1 MKEVGGLKAID
12 IRGKAYVQVH
22 TKVAAFVRSYPNGR
36 IESEI
41 IGNPENWVFIRS
53 KVTPNV
59 EHPERYFIGHSQ
71 AKWQGN
77 INGAAALENAETSA
91 VGRALS
97 MMGIGIEDGMCSADE
112 LEKAM
117 SAPPQKADN
126 VFSLERELV
135 KNKPVQSLADVT
147 ESFVQICEENQ
158 LTDAD
163 LYKFARGLNSSSCK
177 KLGINYPAVPEKT
190 DKADEPFIGAA
201 DTALLSAIVK
211 HSKLVVER
219 IRGESK

>member
-1 MKEVGGLKAID
+1 MSEVGGLKAID

-41 IGNPENWVFIRS
+41 IGNPSEWVFIRS

-112 LEKAM
+112 LEKAKNTPNQ
-117 SAPPQKADN
+117 APTN
-126 VFSLERELV
+126 VLHLERE
-135 KNKPVQSLADVT
+135 KKPAKVNVAEVTDRFLAV
-147 ESFVQICEENQ
+147 CEEHQ
-158 LTDAD
+158 LTDQD
-163 LYKFARGLNSSSCK
+163 LYRFARSLTSSSCK
-177 KLGINYPAVPEKT
+177 KLGIPHPAVPAKG
-190 DKADEPFIGAA
+190 DGDDAPFIGVA
-201 DTALLSAIVK
+201 DTSLLTAIVS

-219 IRGESK
+219 IRGEVK

>member
-1 MKEVGGLKAID
+1 MNQVGGLKAID
-12 IRGKAYVQVH
+12 IGRGKSYVMVH
-22 TKVAAFVRSYPNGR
+22 TKVGAFNKLFPNGR

-41 IGNPENWVFIRS
+41 IGDPTAHVFIRA

-97 MMGIGIEDGMCSADE
+97 MMGIGIEDGMCSAEE
-112 LEKAM
+112 LAKAVDRPVNVV
-117 SAPPQKADN
+117 SIQK
-126 VFSLERELV
+126 SQPIQEESTGEITERFLSV
-135 KNKPVQSLADVT
+135 CND
-147 ESFVQICEENQ
+147 NQ

-163 LYKFARGLNSSSCK
+163 LYRFARGLTQSSCK
-177 KLGINYPAVPEKT
+177 KLGISYPAVPPKS
-190 DKADEPFIGAA
+190 DKEDEPFIGAA
-201 DTALLSAIVK
+201 STQLLSAIVK
-211 HSKLVVER
+211 HSRLVVER
-219 IRGESK
+219 IRGEVK

>member
-1 MKEVGGLKAID
+1 MNQVGGLKAIN
-12 IRGKAYVQVH
+12 IRGNAYVQVH
-22 TKVAAFVRSYPNGR
+22 TKVAAFNRLFPNGR

-41 IGNPENWVFIRS
+41 IGDPTAHVFIRA

-97 MMGIGIEDGMCSADE
+97 MLGIGIEDGMCSAEELAKATDRPVNVVS
-112 LEKAM
+112 LEKE
-117 SAPPQKADN
+117 SSRNQPDE
-126 VFSLERELV
+126 SLG
-135 KNKPVQSLADVT
+135 DVT
-147 ESFVQICEENQ
+147 EKFVQLCEEHQ

-163 LYKFARGLNSSSCK
+163 LYRFARSLTSSSCK
-177 KLGINYPAVPEKT
+177 KLGISHPAVPPKS
-190 DKADEPFIGAA
+190 DKEDEPFIGKA

-219 IRGESK
+219 IRGEIK

>member
-1 MKEVGGLKAID
+1 MNQVGGLKAIN
-12 IRGKAYVQVH
+12 IRGNAYVQVH
-22 TKVAAFVRSYPNGR
+22 TKVAAFNRLFPNGR

-41 IGNPENWVFIRS
+41 IGDPANHVFIRS

-71 AKWQGN
+71 AKWVGN

-97 MMGIGIEDGMCSADE
+97 MLGIGIEDGMCSAEE
-112 LEKAM
+112 LAKATDKPM
-117 SAPPQKADN
+117 N
-126 VFSLERELV
+126 VVSLERETA
-135 KNKPVQSLADVT
+135 KHQPDESLGDVT
-147 ESFVQICEENQ
+147 EKFVQLCEEHQ

-163 LYKFARGLNSSSCK
+163 LYRFARSLTPSSCK
-177 KLGINYPAVPEKT
+177 KLGISHPAVPPKS
-190 DKADEPFIGAA
+190 DKEDEPFIGKA

-219 IRGESK
+219 IRGEIK